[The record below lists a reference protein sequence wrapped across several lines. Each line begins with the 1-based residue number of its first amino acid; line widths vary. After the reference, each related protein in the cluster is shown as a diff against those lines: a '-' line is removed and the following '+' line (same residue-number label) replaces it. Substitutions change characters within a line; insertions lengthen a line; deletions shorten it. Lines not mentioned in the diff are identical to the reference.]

1 MASSCRGGSRLGK
14 ELVSR
19 QRIERITET
28 KEHRRGCSCSRWRCR
43 WWYTDTGGRGNGDG
57 ACAPCAVPALNY
69 WDATR
74 SMSQKES
81 GRAAWNDG
89 LSRHSYIMHEAAS
102 TSCELRVFVG
112 WYTKKKEKKKKE
124 SAVYPPCLRAFSPAS
139 FLSWLRWTL
148 VQVTRWEEDKN
159 GGEVRCYE
167 GLCLFYTLSGWGER
181 TRERQVIV
189 QIIISHY
196 HCVTIVHLV
205 HLHRYR

>member
-1 MASSCRGGSRLGK
+1 MAMVLVRLALFPRWIIETPPDRCHKRKAAVRLEMTGFRVTHT
-14 ELVSR
+14 LCTRPLLRPVSYVY
-19 QRIERITET
+19 
-28 KEHRRGCSCSRWRCR
+28 SWV
-43 WWYTDTGGRGNGDG
+43 DT
-57 ACAPCAVPALNY
+57 
-69 WDATR
+69 
-74 SMSQKES
+74 Q
-81 GRAAWNDG
+81 
-89 LSRHSYIMHEAAS
+89 
-102 TSCELRVFVG
+102 
-112 WYTKKKEKKKKE
+112 KKKKRKKKE
-124 SAVYPPCLRAFSPAS
+124 SVVYPPCLRAFSPAS

-148 VQVTRWEEDKN
+148 VQATRWEEDKN

>member
-1 MASSCRGGSRLGK
+1 MAMQVMVHRYRWP
-14 ELVSR
+14 R
-19 QRIERITET
+19 QWRWCLCALR
-28 KEHRRGCSCSRWRCR
+28 CSRAELLRRHQIDVTKGKRPCGLKWRAFASLIHYAR
-43 WWYTDTGGRGNGDG
+43 GRFY
-57 ACAPCAVPALNY
+57 VL
-69 WDATR
+69 WATCIR
-74 SMSQKES
+74 
-81 GRAAWNDG
+81 G
-89 LSRHSYIMHEAAS
+89 LIHK
-102 TSCELRVFVG
+102 
-112 WYTKKKEKKKKE
+112 KKKEKKKKE

-148 VQVTRWEEDKN
+148 VQATRWEEDKN